1 MIQSNYLDLILKII
15 KLFRPNFYNRI
26 TWVVVCA
33 GISMMSTSLIE
44 KIIEVLFEKTFNITL
59 TGQSDVAWGFALV
72 CTGLIY
78 HLINTG
84 FFELIT
90 TQKKHKEIENKK
102 AHDKNIFQHANE
114 LMNEEDF
121 SDLLS
126 WLLNDHSYTTN
137 KCRKLEMFCDFLVKT
152 ENQFLLNELKSPA
165 QSFLSNSYK
174 LIEFLCLSFFV
185 YPSSQTRTDM
195 RLCMQPSWNIDR
207 DGEGSP
213 EEFDKYAKLT
223 KELEQYVTDTQK
235 YYHELRKNIKNQ
247 LFI

>member
-1 MIQSNYLDLILKII
+1 MQNNSIDLVLKI
-15 KLFRPNFYNRI
+15 LNFFRPKFYNRI

-44 KIIEVLFEKTFNITL
+44 KIVEVLFEKTFNLAL
-59 TGQSDVAWGFALV
+59 TGSSDVAWGFGLV

-84 FFELIT
+84 LFELVT
-90 TQKKHKEIENKK
+90 TEKKHIEIESKK
-102 AHDKNIFQHANE
+102 AHDKNIFQQANE
-114 LMNEEDF
+114 LMKEEEF

-152 ENQFLLNELKSPA
+152 ENQFLLNELKTPA
-165 QSFLSNSYK
+165 QSFLSCSHR
-174 LIEFLCLSFFV
+174 LIEFLCLRFFV

-207 DGEGSP
+207 DGGGSP
-213 EEFDKYAKLT
+213 EEFEKYAKLT
-223 KELEQYVTDTQK
+223 KELEQYVLDTQK
-235 YYHELRKNIKNQ
+235 HYHELRKNIKNQ
-247 LFI
+247 IFI